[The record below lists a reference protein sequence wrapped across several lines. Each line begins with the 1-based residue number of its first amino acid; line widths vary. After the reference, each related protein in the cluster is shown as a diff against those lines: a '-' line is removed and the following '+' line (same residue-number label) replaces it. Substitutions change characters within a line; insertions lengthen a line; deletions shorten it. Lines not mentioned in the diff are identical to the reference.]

1 MIILE
6 KIFKKFLNF
15 SMFFF
20 NPFHFLKTHTI
31 NEIIKINRM
40 NILYILDIKF
50 YIVDIGVTCINMDV
64 RLIEFSFKNR
74 VRTLSKSRTTKCLIC
89 ILDFL

>member
-50 YIVDIGVTCINMDV
+50 YIVD
-64 RLIEFSFKNR
+64 
-74 VRTLSKSRTTKCLIC
+74 KSVLLVSIWT
-89 ILDFL
+89 

>member
-1 MIILE
+1 
-6 KIFKKFLNF
+6 
-15 SMFFF
+15 MFFL

-50 YIVDIGVTCINMDV
+50 YIVD
-64 RLIEFSFKNR
+64 
-74 VRTLSKSRTTKCLIC
+74 KSVLLVSIWT
-89 ILDFL
+89 